1 LIRFILITIS
11 VLSCRFAAAQYT
23 FNRIYPDNGLLRE
36 ITTNIVLFEDT
47 TYLIPTVVLAP
58 EIMYYA
64 WRKLDKYG
72 NQISL
77 QEILNSQTPIYS
89 GNKGSFIRL
98 EDGDFLQTMIK
109 PEGSLAKIQPDGN
122 ILWASSI
129 DTLDGSEAA
138 LELAD
143 GNYMMMGGRSLYYPW
158 RMIWSDTTGAFYRI
172 KEFAPYDSAFFQYI
186 NYTNELSNGDLLVGG
201 SVNRNNLQLV
211 DFFGET
217 YTADNVD
224 LALSRTDSLG
234 NIIWA
239 KHWHDELNDG
249 AIRYVISDDESTAVS
264 YIKHT
269 TDYDSTTHDHYPY
282 HAILGSFVIDL
293 ETGDSSDVIMYGDT
307 LLDPDV
313 KDMVRTPDG
322 GYAILGGADYGDYP
336 ITYAFICK
344 LDEDRQFEWFKE
356 YTYGIE
362 EPEDGALLHPYDL
375 AVTLDGGLIVA
386 GYYEEWSSDGW
397 NLNSPWVFK
406 TDACGNLDWTDCSP
420 IGVFD
425 RSETLAQLII
435 YPNPAQDWLQIKVP
449 KNCQSK
455 TIRVFDMAGQLHSQ
469 LSVRANTSQLQLDIS
484 SLPSGLYLLQ
494 VESETGWVESARF
507 VVE

>member
-1 LIRFILITIS
+1 M
-11 VLSCRFAAAQYT
+11 SCRLAAAQYT
-23 FNRIYPDNGLLRE
+23 FNHIYPDNGLIWELA
-36 ITTNIVLFEDT
+36 TNIVLLEDT
-47 TYLIPTVVLAP
+47 TYLVPTVVLAP

-77 QEILNSQTPIYS
+77 QEILSSQTQIYP

-98 EDGDFLQTMIK
+98 SDGNFLQTAIY
-109 PEGSLAKIQPDGN
+109 PEVTLTKIQENGTM
-122 ILWASSI
+122 LWSNSV
-129 DTLDGSEAA
+129 DTIQSGSEAA
-138 LELAD
+138 LELANSKYLMI
-143 GNYMMMGGRSLYYPW
+143 GARSSYYPKW
-158 RMIWSDTTGAFYRI
+158 MVWADNSGSFYRI
-172 KEFAPYDSAFFQYI
+172 KEFAPHDSAVYQYI
-186 NYTNELSNGDLLVGG
+186 DYTNELSNRDLLVGG
-201 SVNRNNLQLV
+201 LVRRNNLQLV

-217 YTADNVD
+217 YTADNAD

-269 TDYDSTTHDHYPY
+269 TDYDITTHEHYPY

-322 GYAILGGADYGDYP
+322 GYAILGGADYGEYP

-344 LDEDRQFEWFKE
+344 LDENRQFEWFKE

-406 TDACGNLDWTDCSP
+406 TDACGNLDWTDCTT

-425 RSETLAQLII
+425 KDEMPAQLNV
-435 YPNPAQDWLQIKVP
+435 YPNPAQDWLQIEVP
-449 KNCQSK
+449 KNFQSK
-455 TIRVFDMAGQLHSQ
+455 TIKVFDLAGHLHGQHTMGAYATQLK
-469 LSVRANTSQLQLDIS
+469 LDIS
-484 SLPSGLYLLQ
+484 SLSSGLYLLRM
-494 VESETGWVESARF
+494 ESETGWVENVRF